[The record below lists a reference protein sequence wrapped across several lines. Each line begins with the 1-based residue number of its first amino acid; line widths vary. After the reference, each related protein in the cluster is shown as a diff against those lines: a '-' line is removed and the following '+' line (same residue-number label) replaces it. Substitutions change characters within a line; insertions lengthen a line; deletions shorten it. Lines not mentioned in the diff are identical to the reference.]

1 MPAVEELDLIYESDS
16 ERRSRLNGKTA
27 VTIAMIGWLLIAFNL
42 NAIIFSSFPLKLATP
57 EWQLNLIAALI
68 TASPSLLIGATLV
81 ALALVF
87 DHSAQILKDWNL
99 TVARAASWFA
109 VVLVLLIPL
118 QFFLG
123 YRVLKNRTNSSTEAI
138 NKLKTIVKGISAV
151 NSEAELRAYVASLP
165 NAPALPAK
173 FDDAFPVIKERAIDN
188 IKAQINAGSENTAL
202 QQSESLQVFLKEAIR
217 NTSLTILMAAAFSAL
232 AGLHSRSTNA
242 IARFFQ
248 SLGPMGSTRWL
259 R

>member
-99 TVARAASWFA
+99 TVARAASWIA

-123 YRVLKNRTNSSTEAI
+123 YRVLKSRTNSSTEAI

-173 FDDAFPVIKERAIDN
+173 FDAAFPVIKERAIDN

-217 NTSLTILMAAAFSAL
+217 NTSLAILMAAAFSAL